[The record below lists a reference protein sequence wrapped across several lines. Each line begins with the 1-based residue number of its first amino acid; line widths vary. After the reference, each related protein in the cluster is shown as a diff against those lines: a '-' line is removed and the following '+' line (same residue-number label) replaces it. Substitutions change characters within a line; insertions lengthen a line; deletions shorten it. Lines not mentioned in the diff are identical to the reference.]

1 MQTFS
6 KREQISSSTQYKW
19 RVPACRQTT
28 RVNPTPFHMGRGLAG
43 HPRSVRLGYGDNKTR
58 LLTAVR
64 SKTPALQRHGSH
76 LCSEQRRTHRALRG
90 DDFAGKG
97 RRRNDSSS
105 PERVRLLQLLLPRPK
120 KDGGL
125 RPILDLRLLNRALVM
140 RGSGFFPTHGSRFY
154 EIFGPPAPLYLFLQ
168 PAPPRPAPATIK

>member
-105 PERVRLLQLLLPRPK
+105 PERVRLLQLLLPRPQK
-120 KDGGL
+120 GW
-125 RPILDLRLLNRALVM
+125 
-140 RGSGFFPTHGSRFY
+140 
-154 EIFGPPAPLYLFLQ
+154 
-168 PAPPRPAPATIK
+168 RPATHPRS